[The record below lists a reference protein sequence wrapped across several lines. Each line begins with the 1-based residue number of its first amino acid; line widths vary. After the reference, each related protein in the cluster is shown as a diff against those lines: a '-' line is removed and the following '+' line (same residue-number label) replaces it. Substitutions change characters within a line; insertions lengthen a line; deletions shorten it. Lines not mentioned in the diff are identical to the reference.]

1 MAVAD
6 FAAQIKQG
14 TKESHSAAENTK
26 FVASFLRGVL
36 DPQEYRK
43 LIANFYY
50 VYSAM
55 EEEVEALKDHPV
67 VGKINL
73 PELPRKESLKED
85 LSYYY
90 GPSWETEIKQSE
102 ACVKYVNRIREVAKD
117 DPKLLV
123 GHHYTRYLGD
133 LSGGQI
139 LRGIAEN
146 SLKPEK
152 GKGLSFYDFSEISDS
167 KKYKKVYRQLLDEL
181 DVAQHD
187 VDNIIREANYAFK
200 LNMFMFEELD
210 GNAFKST
217 LAYICCL
224 LYTSPSPRDGLLSRM
239 PSSA

>member
-43 LIANFYY
+43 LIANFYF

-102 ACVKYVNRIREVAKD
+102 ACVKYVNRIREIAKD

-167 KKYKKVYRQLLDEL
+167 KNYKKVYRQLLDGL
-181 DVAQHD
+181 DVGQDD

-200 LNMFMFEELD
+200 LNMYMFDELQ
-210 GNAFKST
+210 GSASKSFVK
-217 LAYICCL
+217 L
-224 LYTSPSPRDGLLSRM
+224 LCNFVKSKLGIEK
-239 PSSA
+239 

>member
-167 KKYKKVYRQLLDEL
+167 KNYKKVYRQLLDGL
-181 DVAQHD
+181 DVAQDD

-200 LNMFMFEELD
+200 LNMFMFEELE
-210 GNAFKST
+210 GSASKSFVK
-217 LAYICCL
+217 L
-224 LYTSPSPRDGLLSRM
+224 LCNFVKSKLGLDK
-239 PSSA
+239 

>member
-1 MAVAD
+1 MAIAD

-43 LIANFYY
+43 LIANFYF

-102 ACVKYVNRIREVAKD
+102 ACVKYVNRIREIAKD
-117 DPKLLV
+117 DPNLLV

-167 KKYKKVYRQLLDEL
+167 KNYKKVYRQLLDGL
-181 DVAQHD
+181 DVKQDD
-187 VDNIIREANYAFK
+187 VDLIIREANYAFK
-200 LNMFMFEELD
+200 LNMYMFEELE
-210 GNAFKST
+210 GSASKSFVK
-217 LAYICCL
+217 L
-224 LYTSPSPRDGLLSRM
+224 LCNFVKSKLGLEK
-239 PSSA
+239 